1 MKKRYKKPV
10 IVFEDFTLSATIA
23 GDCEIKTHTPAVMQ
37 CAYEVVDEFFGT
49 TNIFIIG
56 VSACETTPSGGYDS
70 ICYHQVE
77 SNSLFNS

>member
-49 TNIFIIG
+49 MNIFISG
-56 VSACETTPSGGYDS
+56 VSSCVFTQPDGYDG
-70 ICYHQVE
+70 ICYHVFTD
-77 SNSLFNS
+77 NSLFNS

>member
-1 MKKRYKKPV
+1 MKKRYTKPI

-23 GDCEIKTHTPAVMQ
+23 GDCEIKTNTPAAKQ
-37 CAYEVVDEFFGT
+37 CAYEVVMEWGTASVFVEGVGPCVFKMPGEFDG
-49 TNIFIIG
+49 
-56 VSACETTPSGGYDS
+56 